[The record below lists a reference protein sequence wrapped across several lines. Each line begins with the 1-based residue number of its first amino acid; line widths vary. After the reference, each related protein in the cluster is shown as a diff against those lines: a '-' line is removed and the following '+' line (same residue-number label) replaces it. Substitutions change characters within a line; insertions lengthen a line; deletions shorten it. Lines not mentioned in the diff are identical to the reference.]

1 MRLSFE
7 SISFFVVLLSVSFRP
22 SQNVIKLRERR
33 RIHHEGHEEREEKIS
48 FDKLLRELR
57 ALRGEKNPYLND
69 IERLR
74 MVISYSLYL

>member
-1 MRLSFE
+1 MINR
-7 SISFFVVLLSVSFRP
+7 
-22 SQNVIKLRERR
+22 
-33 RIHHEGHEEREEKIS
+33 EGHEEREEKTS